1 MALWGASD
9 ADEAKPKWLTTSRK
23 KQVYATSSGWVEEA
37 GNPSSGNDN
46 TSAQAEVLACVSSL
60 TTLLGAA
67 TITSCE
73 FITTAWDASAGG
85 TLQCRVRW
93 NEAVDVVVGG
103 SSLKLNVNRT
113 PDGGSAASHTLVY
126 ASGTGTNVLVFSL
139 AIAGGAPVAALDSFA
154 ITQQGLTFGGGTT
167 CKDAGTTTNSEV
179 AITTAQA
186 TDAGTLVA
194 VA

>member
-1 MALWGASD
+1 MSLWGASTS
-9 ADEAKPKWLTTSRK
+9 DESKPKHLTTAEK
-23 KQVYATSSGWVEEA
+23 KQVFATTAGWVRES
-37 GNPSSGNDN
+37 GNENSGNDN
-46 TSAQAEVLACVSSL
+46 TAADPEVLVAIGGL

-73 FITTAWDASAGG
+73 FITTSWDASAGG

-126 ASGTGTNVLVFSL
+126 ASGTGTNELVFSL
-139 AIAGGAPVAALDSFA
+139 AIAGGSPVAALDSFA
-154 ITQQGLTFGGGTT
+154 ITDQGLAFGGGTT
-167 CKDAGTTTNSEV
+167 LKDAGTATASEF
-179 AITTAQA
+179 AITVAQA
-186 TDAGTLVA
+186 SAAGTLVA

>member
-93 NEAVDVVVGG
+93 NEAVDVVEGG
-103 SSLKLNVNRT
+103 SGLKLNVNRT
-113 PDGGSAASHTLVY
+113 PDGGSAASHTLRY
-126 ASGTGTNVLVFSL
+126 GSGTGTNELMFQL
-139 AIAGGAPVAALDSFA
+139 AIAGGAPVAADDSFA
-154 ITQQGLTFGGGTT
+154 ITEQNLAFGGGTT
-167 CKDAGTTTNSEV
+167 LKDAGTTTASEFEITV
-179 AITTAQA
+179 AQSV
-186 TDAGTLVA
+186 AGGALVA
-194 VA
+194 TA